1 MLGVKPTLAAY
12 STIAPEVVYETEDA
26 GTDWDMMF

>member
-1 MLGVKPTLAAY
+1 MAGVKPPLAAY
-12 STIAPEVVYETEDA
+12 SIIAPEVVYETEDS